1 MSFNKVIYG
10 DKTLIDLTTDTV
22 TEESLLEG
30 YTAHKA
36 DGSVII
42 GKFKGGSATAEIDQ
56 ILTSGLTDGYK
67 YLFDDGT
74 IISDSQTKE
83 LKLTKTFSTDFS
95 VCTTVLTNQDGVEL
109 GRTEKRYSDDYQ
121 VITTIDHIG
130 RKLVKTFSNDLKA
143 LEAVLTDENGME
155 LARYNKSFSDDGKVI
170 ETVVTYGS

>member
-10 DKTLIDLTTDTV
+10 NKTLIDLTTDTV

-74 IISDSQTKE
+74 IISDSQTKG
-83 LKLTKTFSTDFS
+83 LKLTKTFSNDFS

-130 RKLVKTFSNDLKA
+130 RKLLKTFSNDLKT
-143 LEAVLTDENGME
+143 LEAVLTDENGIE
-155 LARYNKSFSDDGKVI
+155 LARYNKSFLDDGKSI